1 MNWFMKEIESLT
13 SNWIIGKGLKC
24 KHWFK
29 NDMNQS
35 FNQHKQKY
43 HYQIKFINDY
53 DLQKTFYWFIDDEL
67 NHSIQ
72 NNFNGIEM
80 IMIILFISQI
90 LFKFIDIYN

>member
-53 DLQKTFYWFIDDEL
+53 DWQKDFNWFIDDEL
-67 NHSIQ
+67 NNSIQ
-72 NNFNGIEM
+72 NNFNGVEM

-90 LFKFIDIYN
+90 LFKFNEIYN